1 MKTRAGGR
9 TVDRLIYTSVY
20 VFINWLILM
29 AWLQKFTNFQRSYTY
44 KMYIIAIKTM
54 ADQQVTEY
62 FFYNGIKKT

>member
-1 MKTRAGGR
+1 
-9 TVDRLIYTSVY
+9 
-20 VFINWLILM
+20 M